1 LAFAERIGPN
11 AEPCAAS
18 LSFDGA
24 QAILAAHA
32 HALGSERVRLEKAG
46 RRILAEPVHA
56 LIDAPRYD
64 AAAMDGYAVRDADC
78 HLPGLRFRP
87 VGSSYPGEVWTGE
100 LGEGEAVRIMTGA
113 QMPLGADRVIVRE
126 QAIQADGWIGVAGA
140 LPAARHVRARGS
152 DMKAGE
158 MVLPAGRMLDARALL
173 VAAAAD
179 ASSVVV
185 WRRPRVHVIASG
197 DELVAPGMAAS
208 TRCRLPDSL
217 SQAIL
222 LMARQWGGVPA
233 GSTLV
238 RDDVA
243 EIKAAA
249 ERAVGDSDVLVMAG
263 GASRGDRDF
272 AKLGLAPLGF
282 ELAFAD
288 IAIKPGKPVWYGRI
302 GDRHVLG
309 LPGNPTAAMTIARLF
324 LAPLLTALGGRGFE
338 AGLRWTAMPL
348 AAETP
353 NVGERETFLC
363 AEWSGAGV
371 RVIERQT
378 ASAQCMLARAD
389 ALVRRPAGGLALA
402 AGELVNVLR
411 F

>member
-1 LAFAERIGPN
+1 MAFAERIDPGT
-11 AEPCAAS
+11 ELCAAS

-32 HALGSERVRLEKAG
+32 RTLGVERVRLEKAG
-46 RRILAEPVHA
+46 RRVLAEPVRS

-64 AAAMDGYAVRDADC
+64 AAAMDGYAVRDADS
-78 HLPGLRFRP
+78 LPSGLRFRL
-87 VGSSYPGEVWTGE
+87 VGSAYPGEVWNGE
-100 LGEGEAVRIMTGA
+100 LGEGEAVRVMTGA

-126 QAIQADGWIGVAGA
+126 QVTRTDGWIGAAGA
-140 LPAARHVRARGS
+140 LPAARHVRVLGS
-152 DMKAGE
+152 DMRAGE
-158 MVLPAGRMLDARALL
+158 VVLPAGRTLDARALL
-173 VAAAAD
+173 VSAAAD
-179 ASSVVV
+179 TSSVVV

-208 TRCRLPDSL
+208 TRCQVPDSL

-233 GSTLV
+233 GSALV
-238 RDDVA
+238 ADDVA
-243 EIKAAA
+243 AIKAAA
-249 ERAVGDSDVLVMAG
+249 ECALGDSDVLVMAG

-272 AKLGLAPLGF
+272 AKLGLTPLGF

-324 LAPLLTALGGRGFE
+324 LAPLLTALGGRGFD
-338 AGLRWTAMPL
+338 AGLCWTAAPL
-348 AAETP
+348 AAEAP
-353 NVGERETFLC
+353 NVGARETFLC

-371 RVIERQT
+371 RVLERQV
-378 ASAQCMLARAD
+378 ASVQGMLARAD
-389 ALVRRPAGGLALA
+389 VLVRRPAHGPALA
-402 AGELVNVLR
+402 MGELVDILR